1 MKRKNSTARK
11 RGQTTQATGT
21 TATPKGTGTTGR
33 AEWDK
38 NGDGRI
44 DIDDLLIGLRDCF
57 AWVFSWRG
65 MMLVW
70 VGFTCLSALVNVAS
84 WSNVLQGLKSAAPG
98 VGFLCWAAFQ
108 AMEIHPM
115 LDDLNL
121 QSSLS
126 ALVRLQR
133 KPMEIPVV
141 NTELNPEAETK
152 MRAYKRRGKNRDRAN
167 EFIRFVAYGI
177 ELAVLVGGGGIFT
190 STGMDWASVLLAIV
204 GMVGVEIGLR
214 KANECGENLLEADE
228 RAFLQSIL
236 SSKKMVAETV
246 PGETAAAA

>member
-1 MKRKNSTARK
+1 MKNRNTAR
-11 RGQTTQATGT
+11 RRQTTGTTTQTTQ
-21 TATPKGTGTTGR
+21 GTGTTTF
-33 AEWDK
+33 DK

-70 VGFTCLSALVNVAS
+70 VGFTGLSALVNVAS
-84 WSNVLQGLKSAAPG
+84 WANVLQGLRGAAPG

-108 AMEIHPM
+108 AMELHPM

-133 KPMEIPVV
+133 KPMEIPVI

-152 MRAYKRRGKNRDRAN
+152 MRQYKRRGKNRDRAN

-246 PGETAAAA
+246 PGETAATA

>member
-1 MKRKNSTARK
+1 MRTRARKPGNTTQTRSNST
-11 RGQTTQATGT
+11 QST
-21 TATPKGTGTTGR
+21 TAAGKPRQST
-33 AEWDK
+33 WDK

-57 AWVFSWRG
+57 AWIFSWRG
-65 MMLVW
+65 AMMVW

-84 WSNVLQGLKSAAPG
+84 WSNILQGLKGAAPG
-98 VGFLCWAAFQ
+98 VGFLIWAAFQ
-108 AMEIHPM
+108 TVELHPM

-121 QSSLS
+121 QSSLA

-141 NTELNPEAETK
+141 NTELNPEAKTK

-167 EFIRFVAYGI
+167 EFIRYVAYGI
-177 ELAVLVGGGGIFT
+177 ELAVLVGGNGIFT
-190 STGMDWASVLLAIV
+190 STGIEWASVLLALV

-214 KANECGENLLEADE
+214 NANQAGENLLAADE
-228 RAFLQSIL
+228 REFMQSIL

-246 PGETAAAA
+246 PGQTKAA

>member
-21 TATPKGTGTTGR
+21 TTQTTQATGTTTF
-33 AEWDK
+33 DK

-44 DIDDLLIGLRDCF
+44 DIDDLLIGLRDIF

-65 MMLVW
+65 AMLVW
-70 VGFTCLSALVNVAS
+70 IGFTCLSALVNVAS
-84 WSNVLQGLKSAAPG
+84 WSNVLGSLKGAAPG

-108 AMEIHPM
+108 TTELHPM

-152 MRAYKRRGKNRDRAN
+152 MRQYKRRGKNRDRAN
-167 EFIRFVAYGI
+167 EFIRYVAYGI
-177 ELAVLVGGGGIFT
+177 ELAVLVGGNGIFT
-190 STGMDWASVLLAIV
+190 STGIEWASVLLAIV

-214 KANECGENLLEADE
+214 NANQCGENLLAEDE
-228 RAFLQSIL
+228 RAFLNQIL
-236 SSKKMVAETV
+236 SSKKMVSETA
-246 PGETAAAA
+246 PGETTKAAA